1 MGATINRKRCTKAPP
16 ALLIISLMLLI
27 LPAKLSLCKQK
38 NKYYTNLLLCFEI
51 LTTIL
56 WKNVRYNN
64 KMITFAGIYET

>member
-1 MGATINRKRCTKAPP
+1 
-16 ALLIISLMLLI
+16 MLLI